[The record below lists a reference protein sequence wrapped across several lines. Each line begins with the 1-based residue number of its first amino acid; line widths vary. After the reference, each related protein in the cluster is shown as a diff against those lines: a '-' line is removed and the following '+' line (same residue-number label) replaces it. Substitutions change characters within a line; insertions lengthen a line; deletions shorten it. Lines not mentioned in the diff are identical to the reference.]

1 MRNHGNTIELRSR
14 SPNVVAM
21 QQADTMFDE
30 RASSARPSS
39 PTASLIPIFSSHQ
52 DRLNRRTVRKLD
64 FILLPFLSL
73 LFLLNALD
81 KTNTGNAEA
90 GGFTKDLG
98 LPESALNTSVA
109 CFFAVFVA
117 MQPIGAALGRK
128 YGMARWVP
136 ACMALWGVCTAL
148 HVAIRHEWQ
157 LFALR
162 ILVAALEAGFYPTTV
177 SYLSLFYTRYEFG
190 KRLGL
195 FYGQAALAGAVGGLL
210 SWAVFK
216 SFPDEHSGPQI
227 PPRNLQDL
235 RDMNR
240 RHTWKSWEVLFM
252 IEGCCTIVVAL
263 VGFVW
268 LPHSA
273 DSAWFFTPEER
284 EWAETRIR
292 QDRETAL
299 WHPSHKST
307 SEGEDTTQEEGLTRV
322 STSRSDEEADRL
334 LSAFAAPQLAR
345 RRASV
350 ISTKSITA
358 DSGLSRTD
366 IFSAAVDWKIWYLL
380 ACNIL
385 SAIPATAFSV
395 FLPLVIKGLKA
406 AGEEMTPARANL
418 LAMPPFLAG
427 TVALWT
433 FTWWSDRSH
442 QRLIPILWGLAIL
455 LAGLTATVMLPSNAY
470 AARYIALTVLLSG
483 SFIAS
488 PLTVAWLTNN
498 IPEPGKRAIVL
509 GINGWGNLA
518 GVFSAMLF
526 APRFAKQGYIT
537 PFFVTLA
544 CVMVAFV
551 GFMVFRALV
560 RSENARRDRTVS
572 DWDSAQIEREALL
585 GDMPLPNRPS
595 RVMSWIRSVSRLDAL
610 LDWAELDSI
619 RRGDERKTFRY
630 SM

>member
-1 MRNHGNTIELRSR
+1 M
-14 SPNVVAM
+14 P
-21 QQADTMFDE
+21 DE
-30 RASSARPSS
+30 RASSARPLS
-39 PTASLIPIFSSHQ
+39 PAVSLRQNLSPQ
-52 DRLNRRTVRKLD
+52 QERLNGRTVRKLD

-81 KTNTGNAEA
+81 KSNIGNAEA
-90 GGFTKDLG
+90 AHFTKDLG

-109 CFFAVFVA
+109 CFFAVFVT
-117 MQPIGAALGRK
+117 MQPIGAALGRR

-148 HVAIRHEWQ
+148 HIAIRHEWQ

-216 SFPDEHSGPQI
+216 AFPDEHPHPHLHPHSQI
-227 PPRNLQDL
+227 PPRSTLDVES
-235 RDMNR
+235 MKK
-240 RHTWKSWEVLFM
+240 WKSWEILFL

-273 DSAWFFTPEER
+273 DTAWFLSPDER
-284 EWAETRIR
+284 NWAETRIR
-292 QDRETAL
+292 RDRENSAL
-299 WHPSHKST
+299 WHPPTKT
-307 SEGEDTTQEEGLTRV
+307 RSEGETEDAIQDEALRRV
-322 STSRSDEEADRL
+322 STSQSDEEADRL
-334 LSAFAAPQLAR
+334 LSAFAAPQQVR

-350 ISTKSITA
+350 MSTKSMTA

-366 IFSAAVDWKIWYLL
+366 VYSALVDWKIWYLL
-380 ACNIL
+380 VCNIL

-395 FLPLVIKGLKA
+395 FLPLVIRGLSSA
-406 AGEEMTPARANL
+406 EDEMTPAKANL

-427 TVALWT
+427 TAALWT

-470 AARYIALTVLLSG
+470 AARYVALTVLLSG

-498 IPEPGKRAIVL
+498 ISEPGKRAIVL

-526 APRFAKQGYIT
+526 APRFAKQGYVT

-544 CVMVAFV
+544 CVVVAFV
-551 GFMVFRALV
+551 GYLGFRTLLV
-560 RSENARRDRTVS
+560 VENFRRERIVN
-572 DWDSAQIEREALL
+572 DWDSDQVEREALL
-585 GDMPLPNRPS
+585 GDTTLPGKQS
-595 RVMSWIRSVSRLDAL
+595 SVLAWMKSMCRLDAML
-610 LDWAELDSI
+610 ELAEIDPT
-619 RRGDERKTFRY
+619 RRGDERMTFRY
-630 SM
+630 GL